1 MRDINAAILA
11 VDDDI
16 LVLNSLRIQLERNF
30 NDHILEFAQNVDEAI
45 GVIDDLRSQDIKL
58 IIIIS
63 DWVMPL
69 KNGDEL
75 AKYVKNIDS
84 SVKVV
89 VLSGKLEEIKV
100 QAYIENNTIDR
111 VVMKPWDEAYLM
123 EVIKNEIA

>member
-30 NDHILEFAQNVDEAI
+30 KDHILEFAQNVDEAI